1 MSQNRQSQKDR
12 LSAEHGYEVNLK
24 AELEVMLLHEKFDL
38 LREKQ
43 WEELLVIQKEQL
55 NLLSALTQPSA

>member
-1 MSQNRQSQKDR
+1 
-12 LSAEHGYEVNLK
+12 
-24 AELEVMLLHEKFDL
+24 MLLHETFDL